1 MWCRDWGIRGSPLL
15 AVKSTAIVQCISML
29 EEGVRGIATGGGGGG
44 GGGVGGGAG
53 CGGGGV
59 DAGGD

>member
-29 EEGVRGIATGGGGGG
+29 EEVVRGIATDGGGGYGG
-44 GGGVGGGAG
+44 SGGDVGGDYGYGAG
-53 CGGGGV
+53 V
-59 DAGGD
+59 VV